1 MAGWFGTSREISRE
15 QRDPAPERFRP
26 ADEQPSPGKPR
37 EAGTRLFAV
46 VDNASGIAAAAAR
59 ETGRPAVAVDT
70 EAGRPEA
77 GSAGVAPLK
86 PRMNL
91 LGVAALGLWIL
102 AVALGIAAPLLGI
115 AVDFRLVVGVL
126 VASGVVS
133 LLSLPMTAFLSDGKD
148 RHKP

>member
-15 QRDPAPERFRP
+15 QRAAEPESFRP
-26 ADEQPSPGKPR
+26 ADESRPPRESR
-37 EAGTRLFAV
+37 EAGARLFAV
-46 VDNASGIAAAAAR
+46 VDNARGVAAAAR
-59 ETGRPAVAVDT
+59 ETGGPAGGAAT
-70 EAGRPEA
+70 EAGRPDT
-77 GSAGVAPLK
+77 GSAGVAPDK
-86 PRMNL
+86 PRLNL

-133 LLSLPMTAFLSDGKD
+133 LLSLPMTAFLSEGKD
-148 RHKP
+148 RRKP